1 MKAAKLCVSI
11 GGLLSLG
18 ACAITSAPSVS
29 KQTSLD
35 KNTEQLVGE
44 FGYWKRDCSAR
55 HFDIDIVRYPE
66 KGELRFEV
74 GSLVIPDEPV
84 VGSSGNCV
92 GRSVVSKRLVYVPD
106 NNFVGSD
113 SVKYEVS
120 SSMFMAKKLYEVN
133 IEVD

>member
-1 MKAAKLCVSI
+1 MKATKLCVTI
-11 GGLLSLG
+11 GFIVSTS
-18 ACAITSAPSVS
+18 ACAITGSPSVN
-29 KQTSLD
+29 KQTSLE

-84 VGSSGNCV
+84 VGSSGSCV

-106 NNFVGSD
+106 NNFVGND
-113 SVKYEVS
+113 SVRYEVI
-120 SSMFMAKKLYEVN
+120 SSMFMAKKSYEVN